1 MKFKKLVASLTAA
14 SCLSGAFVAFPEFVQ
29 RTYAASIVTND
40 FERNYDGWY
49 GEGDTVE
56 LTAQPAAG
64 ADMSRGMKVSGRA
77 SAEDGAASSKGLYLF
92 GGDKYNYSVKVFSNT
107 AQKFHLSLLVIDEET
122 EEETT
127 VELASKNV
135 PAGQW
140 TELKNSYTAPE
151 GSYEFKLKITTD
163 STDDFFFDDFLITGD
178 KKALEAHAAPAG
190 KGLKDEFGDYFRV
203 GNIFNGGTIKNSG
216 IQGILLKDCNAI
228 ECENETK
235 PWDTMVQNGS
245 TNTNVKVSL
254 NSCAAIC
261 DFCVE
266 HGLGFR
272 GHTLV
277 WHSQTHEWFFKENFS
292 NNGGYV
298 NSSTMDQRMESYIK
312 NMFNAYATQYPDLD
326 LYAYDVCN
334 EVIYDGTA
342 SQGGLRP
349 TNGTEGQ
356 NGSSAWVRVYGNN
369 SFVEKAFTYARQYAP
384 PTCKLFYNDY
394 NEFANDKQNCII
406 NTILKPLMAKGLID
420 GMGMQSHLNCA
431 ASGAWGDTNS
441 YLAAMDKYLNLGID
455 VQVTELDLST
465 EGGKYTLQQ
474 QADKYKAIFKHA
486 MDWNASHP
494 NGPNVTLV
502 QVWGPNDNNS
512 WVGTDRNS
520 GKSNQ
525 PLLYDGNN
533 QPKLAYNAITSL
545 VPDSQWSEG
554 LPYHGPGS
562 SNFTISDPEPD
573 SDGYWFH
580 SHFEGSEDN
589 WVGRGSASVST
600 SGRTNYEGK
609 EALLVQDREAS
620 WNGAAMPLNSRI
632 FKPGEEYSFSVNACY
647 LDGDLDSQEF
657 KLTLQYND
665 ADNEPHYDQIALA
678 SAPKGEWVQ
687 LANTNFKIPS
697 GATDVQIYVETTHET
712 IFTNFYIDDAVGAPA
727 GTVVPGAGQPHIRT
741 VILGDVNFD
750 ECIDSLDM
758 VAARRGLLNGGFE
771 DSMTQKAADV
781 DQNRTFEVADL
792 VLLQQYILKKIT
804 EFPVNKPQ
812 VDISALAAKF
822 GTVNIAE
829 SWKKDGENNPLTTQR
844 FGADP
849 GWMVYDGRLYIYT
862 TNDAFE
868 YYRDGRLQ
876 INTYNSG
883 TINCVSTDDMVNWT
897 DHGAIPVAARNG
909 RTTNGIASWANAAW
923 APDAAW
929 KMVDGKPKFFL
940 YFANNGSGIGVLSA
954 DDPTFTKNVKDPIG
968 RELVSRNTAN
978 CGNVEWLFDPGVYYD
993 EKTDEAYLFFGGGK
1007 KQNDGNGY
1015 DNPKTG
1021 RVVKLG
1027 SDMTSLSGTPQTM
1040 ETPYLFEDSSLIKI
1054 GDTWYY
1060 SYCANW
1066 NVPGGTNIN
1075 GVSFGNADILY
1086 MTSTN
1091 PLGPWTKNQL
1101 KGVVFK
1107 NTGTQRIDNGGNNHH
1122 SIIEFKGKYYVA
1134 YHSRQQSLRMGN
1146 TFIDSGD
1153 PNNRNKD
1160 NKDGNYRST
1169 QINECTYNSSN
1180 GTLSCS
1186 GDMKGC
1192 SQIQNLDPTKT
1203 VRAAT
1208 MANESKGITVS
1219 GVGNTTVEFKK
1230 GEWAKVSKVDFSKVS
1245 GTLTAKASSKSGAI
1259 IKVCAGSAS
1268 GEAITYIEVPAGGSM
1283 ETIETPLAN
1292 IPSGASDIYFVA
1304 NGDVSFDSWSM
1315 S

>member
-29 RTYAASIVTND
+29 RTYAASVVSND

-92 GGDKYNYSVKVFSNT
+92 GGDKYDYSVKVFSNT
-107 AQKFHLSLLVIDEET
+107 AQKFSLTLLVIDEET
-122 EEETT
+122 EKETT
-127 VELASKNV
+127 VVLDSKNV

-151 GSYEFKLKITTD
+151 GSYEFKVKITTD

-178 KKALEAHAAPAG
+178 KSALDAHAAPAG
-190 KGLKDEFGDYFRV
+190 KGLKDEFADYFRV

-261 DFCVE
+261 DFCVQ

-334 EVIYDGTA
+334 EVINDGTA

-369 SFVEKAFTYARQYAP
+369 SFVEKAFTYARKYAP
-384 PTCKLFYNDY
+384 EGCKLFYNDY

-406 NTILKPLMAKGLID
+406 NTILKPLQAKGLID

-431 ASGAWGDTNS
+431 ASNAWGDTNS
-441 YLAAMDKYLNLGID
+441 YLAAMDKYLNLGLD
-455 VQVTELDLST
+455 VQVTELDLSRD
-465 EGGKYTLQQ
+465 GGYTDQQ
-474 QADKYKAIFKHA
+474 QADKYKAIFKHC

-512 WVGTDRNS
+512 WVGTNKS
-520 GKSNQ
+520 GQPNY

-533 QPKLAYNAITSL
+533 QPKSAYSAITSL
-545 VPDSQWSEG
+545 VPDSQWGEG
-554 LPYHGPGS
+554 LPYKGPGS
-562 SNFTISDPEPD
+562 SNFTIADPEPD

-580 SHFEGSEDN
+580 SKFEGSEDN

-600 SGRTNYEGK
+600 SGRTYYEGK

-697 GATDVQIYVETTHET
+697 GATDVQIYVETTNEDV
-712 IFTNFYIDDAVGAPA
+712 FTNFYIDDAVGAPA

-750 ECIDSLDM
+750 ECIDSMDM
-758 VAARRGLLNGGFE
+758 AAARRGLLKGGFD

-792 VLLQQYILKKIT
+792 VLLQQYILAKIS

-812 VDISALAAKF
+812 VDLDALASKF

-829 SWKKDGENNPLTTQR
+829 SWKKNGENNPLYTQR

-849 GWMVYDGRLYIYT
+849 GWLVYDGRLYVYT
-862 TNDAFE
+862 TADEFAYKNGQMIEND
-868 YYRDGRLQ
+868 YS
-876 INTYNSG
+876 SG
-883 TINCVSTDDMVNWT
+883 YINCLSTADLVNWT
-897 DHGAIPVAARNG
+897 DHGQIPVAKTRVNG
-909 RTTNGIASWANAAW
+909 TPIAKWANNAW

-929 KMVDGKPKFFL
+929 KTIKGEDKFFL
-940 YFANNGSGIGVLSA
+940 YFANNGSGIGVITA
-954 DDPTFTKNVKDPIG
+954 DDPTFTKNVKDPLG
-968 RELVSRNTAN
+968 HELISRSTPNS
-978 CGNVEWLFDPGVYYD
+978 NVTWLFDPGVYYD
-993 EKTDEAYLFFGGGK
+993 PDTDTGIIAYGGGVPDGQAANT
-1007 KQNDGNGY
+1007 KQ
-1015 DNPKTG
+1015 G
-1021 RVVKLG
+1021 RIAKLG
-1027 SDMTSLSGTPQTM
+1027 DDMISIVGTPIDPG
-1040 ETPYLFEDSSLIKI
+1040 TPYLFEDSSMIKI
-1054 GDTWYY
+1054 GNTWYY
-1060 SYCANW
+1060 SFCHNW
-1066 NVPGGTNIN
+1066 NVPGGTSVN
-1075 GVSFGNADILY
+1075 GNSFSNADIGY
-1086 MTSTN
+1086 MTSTD
-1091 PLGPWTKNQL
+1091 PLKGYQYQ
-1101 KGVVFK
+1101 GVVFK
-1107 NTGTQRIDNGGNNHH
+1107 NTGTQRLDNGGNNHH
-1122 SIIEFKGKYYVA
+1122 SIIEFKGSYYVL
-1134 YHSRQQSLRMGN
+1134 YHSRQLEMRMGVN
-1146 TFIDSGD
+1146 GG
-1153 PNNRNKD
+1153 K
-1160 NKDGNYRST
+1160 GLNYRSPCIDKAT
-1169 QINECTYNSSN
+1169 ISN
-1180 GTLSCS
+1180 GKITCNGSQT
-1186 GDMKGC
+1186 GV
-1192 SQIQNLDPTKT
+1192 SQIENLDPTKT
-1203 VRAAT
+1203 VRAST
-1208 MANESKGITVS
+1208 MSNQSKGISVS
-1219 GVGNTTVEFKK
+1219 GVGNAVLELKK

-1245 GTLTAKASSKSGAI
+1245 GSLSAKASSKSGAI
-1259 IKVCAGSAS
+1259 IKVCAGSAT

-1283 ETIETPLAN
+1283 TDIETPLAN
-1292 IPSGASDIYFVA
+1292 IPNGASDIYFVA

>member
-29 RTYAASIVTND
+29 RTYAASVVSND

-92 GGDKYNYSVKVFSNT
+92 GGDKYDYSVKVFSNT
-107 AQKFHLSLLVIDEET
+107 AQKFNLTLLVIDEET
-122 EEETT
+122 EKETT
-127 VELASKNV
+127 VVLDSKNV

-151 GSYEFKLKITTD
+151 GSYEFKVKITTD

-178 KKALEAHAAPAG
+178 KSALDAHAAPAG
-190 KGLKDEFGDYFRV
+190 KGLKDEFANYFRV

-261 DFCVE
+261 DFCVQ

-334 EVIYDGTA
+334 EVINDGTA

-441 YLAAMDKYLNLGID
+441 YLAAMDKYLNLGLD
-455 VQVTELDLST
+455 VQVTELDLSRD
-465 EGGKYTLQQ
+465 GGYTDQQ
-474 QADKYKAIFKHA
+474 QADKYKAIFKHC

-512 WVGTDRNS
+512 WVGTNKS
-520 GKSNQ
+520 GQPNY

-533 QPKLAYNAITSL
+533 QPKSAYNAITSL
-545 VPDSQWSEG
+545 VPDSQWGEG
-554 LPYHGPGS
+554 LPYKGPGS
-562 SNFTISDPEPD
+562 SGFTIADPEPD

-580 SHFEGSEDN
+580 SKFEGSEDN

-697 GATDVQIYVETTHET
+697 GATDVQIYVETTTEDV
-712 IFTNFYIDDAVGAPA
+712 FTNFYIDDAVGAPA

-750 ECIDSLDM
+750 ECIDSMDM
-758 VAARRGLLNGGFE
+758 AAARRGLLKGGFD

-792 VLLQQYILKKIT
+792 VLLQQYILAKIS

-812 VDISALAAKF
+812 VDLDALASKF

-829 SWKKDGENNPLTTQR
+829 SLKKNGENNPLYTQR

-849 GWMVYDGRLYIYT
+849 GWLVYDGRLYVYT
-862 TNDAFE
+862 TADEFAYKNGQMIEND
-868 YYRDGRLQ
+868 YS
-876 INTYNSG
+876 SG
-883 TINCVSTDDMVNWT
+883 YINCLSTADLVNWT
-897 DHGAIPVAARNG
+897 DHGQIPVAKTRVNGTPIAR
-909 RTTNGIASWANAAW
+909 WANNAW

-929 KMVDGKPKFFL
+929 KKINGQDKFFL
-940 YFANNGSGIGVLSA
+940 YFANNGSGIGVITA
-954 DDPTFTKNVKDPIG
+954 DDPTFTKNVKDPLG
-968 RELVSRNTAN
+968 HELISRSTPNS
-978 CGNVEWLFDPGVYYD
+978 NVTWLFDPGVYYD
-993 EKTDEAYLFFGGGK
+993 PDTDTGIIAYGGGVPEGQAANT
-1007 KQNDGNGY
+1007 KQ
-1015 DNPKTG
+1015 G
-1021 RVVKLG
+1021 RIAKLG
-1027 SDMTSLSGTPQTM
+1027 DDMISIVGTPIDPG
-1040 ETPYLFEDSSLIKI
+1040 TPYLFEDSSMIKI
-1054 GDTWYY
+1054 GNTWYY
-1060 SYCANW
+1060 SFCHNW
-1066 NVPGGTNIN
+1066 NVPGGTSVN
-1075 GVSFGNADILY
+1075 GNSFGNADIGY
-1086 MTSTN
+1086 MTSTD
-1091 PLGPWTKNQL
+1091 PLKGYQYQ
-1101 KGVVFK
+1101 GVVFK
-1107 NTGTQRIDNGGNNHH
+1107 NTGTQRLDNGGNNHH
-1122 SIIEFKGKYYVA
+1122 SIIEFKGSYYVL
-1134 YHSRQQSLRMGN
+1134 YHSRQLEIRMGVN
-1146 TFIDSGD
+1146 GG
-1153 PNNRNKD
+1153 K
-1160 NKDGNYRST
+1160 GLNYRSPCIDKAT
-1169 QINECTYNSSN
+1169 ISN
-1180 GTLSCS
+1180 GKITCNGSQT
-1186 GDMKGC
+1186 GV
-1192 SQIQNLDPTKT
+1192 SQIENLDPTKT
-1203 VRAAT
+1203 VRATT
-1208 MANESKGITVS
+1208 MSNQSKGISVS
-1219 GVGNTTVEFKK
+1219 GVGNAVLELKK

-1245 GTLTAKASSKSGAI
+1245 GSLSAKASSKSGAI
-1259 IKVCAGSAS
+1259 IKVCAGSAT

-1283 ETIETPLAN
+1283 TDIETPLAN
-1292 IPSGASDIYFVA
+1292 IPNGASDIYFVA

>member
-14 SCLSGAFVAFPEFVQ
+14 SCLSGAFVALPEFVQ
-29 RTYAASIVTND
+29 RTYAASVVSND

-92 GGDKYNYSVKVFSNT
+92 GGDKYDYSVKVFSNT
-107 AQKFHLSLLVIDEET
+107 AQKFSLTLLVIDEET
-122 EEETT
+122 EKETT
-127 VELASKNV
+127 VVLDSKNV

-140 TELKNSYTAPE
+140 TELKNSYTAHE
-151 GSYEFKLKITTD
+151 GSYEFKVKITTD

-178 KKALEAHAAPAG
+178 KSALDAHAAPAG
-190 KGLKDEFGDYFRV
+190 KGLKDEFADYFRV

-235 PWDTMVQNGS
+235 PDATIVQSGS

-254 NSCAAIC
+254 NSCAAIA
-261 DFCVE
+261 DFCVQ

-277 WHSQTHEWFFKENFS
+277 WHSQTREWFFKENFS
-292 NNGGYV
+292 DNGGYV

-349 TNGTEGQ
+349 TNGTNGQ

-369 SFVEKAFTYARQYAP
+369 SFVEKAFTYARKYAP
-384 PTCKLFYNDY
+384 ASCKLFYNDY

-406 NTILKPLMAKGLID
+406 NTILKPLQAKGLID

-431 ASGAWGDTNS
+431 ASNAWGDTNS
-441 YLAAMDKYLNLGID
+441 YLAAMDKYLNLGLD
-455 VQVTELDLST
+455 VQVTELDLSRD
-465 EGGKYTLQQ
+465 GGYTDQQ
-474 QADKYKAIFKHA
+474 QADKYKAIFKHC

-512 WVGTDRNS
+512 WVGTNS
-520 GKSNQ
+520 SGQPNY

-533 QPKLAYNAITSL
+533 QPKSAYSAITSL
-545 VPDSQWSEG
+545 VPDSQWGEG
-554 LPYHGPGS
+554 LPYKGPGS
-562 SNFTISDPEPD
+562 SNFTIADPETD

-580 SHFEGSEDN
+580 SKFEGSEDN

-600 SGRTNYEGK
+600 SGRTYYEGK

-697 GATDVQIYVETTHET
+697 GATDVQIYVETTTEDV
-712 IFTNFYIDDAVGAPA
+712 FTNFYIDDAVGAPA

-750 ECIDSLDM
+750 ECIDSMDM
-758 VAARRGLLNGGFE
+758 VAARRGLLKGGFD

-792 VLLQQYILKKIT
+792 VLLQQYILAKIS

-812 VDISALAAKF
+812 VDLDALASKF

-829 SWKKDGENNPLTTQR
+829 SWKKNGENNPLYTQR

-849 GWMVYDGRLYIYT
+849 GWLVYDGRLYVYMTADEFQYSNGQMIENNY
-862 TNDAFE
+862 A
-868 YYRDGRLQ
+868 
-876 INTYNSG
+876 SG
-883 TINCVSTDDMVNWT
+883 AISCLSTADLVNWT
-897 DHGAIPVAARNG
+897 DHGLIPVAKTHVN
-909 RTTNGIASWANAAW
+909 NPIAKWANNAW

-929 KMVDGKPKFFL
+929 KNINGQDKFFL
-940 YFANNGSGIGVLSA
+940 YFANNGSGIGVITA
-954 DDPTFTKNVKDPIG
+954 DDPTFTKNVKDPLG
-968 RELVSRNTAN
+968 HELISRSTPNS
-978 CGNVEWLFDPGVYYD
+978 NVTWLFDPGVYYD
-993 EKTDEAYLFFGGGK
+993 PDTDTGIIAYGGGVPDGQAANT
-1007 KQNDGNGY
+1007 KQ
-1015 DNPKTG
+1015 G
-1021 RVVKLG
+1021 RIAKLG
-1027 SDMTSLSGTPQTM
+1027 DDMISIVGTPIDPG
-1040 ETPYLFEDSSLIKI
+1040 TPYLFEDSSMIKI
-1054 GDTWYY
+1054 GNTWYY
-1060 SYCANW
+1060 SFCHNW
-1066 NVPGGTNIN
+1066 NVPGGASVN
-1075 GVSFGNADILY
+1075 GNSFSNADIGY
-1086 MTSTN
+1086 MTSTD
-1091 PLGPWTKNQL
+1091 PLKGYQYQ
-1101 KGVVFK
+1101 GVVFK
-1107 NTGTQRIDNGGNNHH
+1107 NTGTQRLDNGGNNHH
-1122 SIIEFKGKYYVA
+1122 SIIEFKGSYYVL
-1134 YHSRQQSLRMGN
+1134 YHSRQLEMRMGVN
-1146 TFIDSGD
+1146 GG
-1153 PNNRNKD
+1153 K
-1160 NKDGNYRST
+1160 GLNYRSPCIDKAT
-1169 QINECTYNSSN
+1169 ISN
-1180 GTLSCS
+1180 GKITCNGSQT
-1186 GDMKGC
+1186 GV
-1192 SQIQNLDPTKT
+1192 SQIENLDPTKT
-1203 VRAAT
+1203 VRAST
-1208 MANESKGITVS
+1208 MSNQSKGISVS
-1219 GVGNTTVEFKK
+1219 GVGNAVLELKK

-1245 GTLTAKASSKSGAI
+1245 GSLSAKASSKSGAI
-1259 IKVCAGSAS
+1259 IKVCAGSAT

-1283 ETIETPLAN
+1283 TDIETPLAN
-1292 IPSGASDIYFVA
+1292 IPNGASDIYFVA

>member
-29 RTYAASIVTND
+29 RTYAASVVSND

-92 GGDKYNYSVKVFSNT
+92 GGDKYDYSVKVFSNT
-107 AQKFHLSLLVIDEET
+107 AQKFSLTLLVIDEET
-122 EEETT
+122 EKETT
-127 VELASKNV
+127 VVLDSKNV

-151 GSYEFKLKITTD
+151 GSYEFKVKITTD

-178 KKALEAHAAPAG
+178 KSALDAHAAPAG
-190 KGLKDEFGDYFRV
+190 KGLKDEFADYFRV

-261 DFCVE
+261 DFCVQ

-334 EVIYDGTA
+334 EVINDGTA

-369 SFVEKAFTYARQYAP
+369 SFVEKAFTYARKYAP
-384 PTCKLFYNDY
+384 EGCKLFYNDY

-406 NTILKPLMAKGLID
+406 NTILKPLQAKGLID

-431 ASGAWGDTNS
+431 ASNAWGDTNS
-441 YLAAMDKYLNLGID
+441 YLAAMDKYLNLGLD
-455 VQVTELDLST
+455 VQVTELDLSRD
-465 EGGKYTLQQ
+465 GGYTDQQ
-474 QADKYKAIFKHA
+474 QADKYKAIFKHC

-512 WVGTDRNS
+512 WVGTNKS
-520 GKSNQ
+520 GQPNY

-533 QPKLAYNAITSL
+533 QPKSAYSAITSL
-545 VPDSQWSEG
+545 VPDSQWGEG
-554 LPYHGPGS
+554 LPYKGPGS
-562 SNFTISDPEPD
+562 SNFTIADPEPD

-580 SHFEGSEDN
+580 SKFEGSEDN

-600 SGRTNYEGK
+600 SGRTYYEGK

-697 GATDVQIYVETTHET
+697 GATDVQIYVETTNEDV
-712 IFTNFYIDDAVGAPA
+712 FTNFYIDDAVGAPA

-750 ECIDSLDM
+750 ECIDSMDM
-758 VAARRGLLNGGFE
+758 AAARRGLLKGGFD

-792 VLLQQYILKKIT
+792 VLLQQYILAKIS

-812 VDISALAAKF
+812 VDLDALASKF

-829 SWKKDGENNPLTTQR
+829 SWKKNGENNPLYTQR

-849 GWMVYDGRLYIYT
+849 GWLVYDGRLYVYT
-862 TNDAFE
+862 TADEFAYKNGQMIENE
-868 YYRDGRLQ
+868 YS
-876 INTYNSG
+876 SG
-883 TINCVSTDDMVNWT
+883 YINCLSTADLVNWT
-897 DHGAIPVAARNG
+897 DHGQIPVAKTRVNG
-909 RTTNGIASWANAAW
+909 TPIAKWANNAW

-929 KMVDGKPKFFL
+929 KTIKGEDKFFL
-940 YFANNGSGIGVLSA
+940 YFANNGSGIGVITA
-954 DDPTFTKNVKDPIG
+954 DDPTFTKNVKDPLG
-968 RELVSRNTAN
+968 HELISRSTPNS
-978 CGNVEWLFDPGVYYD
+978 NVTWLFDPGVYYD
-993 EKTDEAYLFFGGGK
+993 PDTDTGIIAYGGGVPDGQAANT
-1007 KQNDGNGY
+1007 KQ
-1015 DNPKTG
+1015 G
-1021 RVVKLG
+1021 RIAKLG
-1027 SDMTSLSGTPQTM
+1027 DDMISIVGTPIDPG
-1040 ETPYLFEDSSLIKI
+1040 TPYLFEDSSMIKI
-1054 GDTWYY
+1054 GNTWYY
-1060 SYCANW
+1060 SFCHNW
-1066 NVPGGTNIN
+1066 NVPGGTSVN
-1075 GVSFGNADILY
+1075 GNSFSNADIGY
-1086 MTSTN
+1086 MTSTD
-1091 PLGPWTKNQL
+1091 PLKGYQYQ
-1101 KGVVFK
+1101 GVVFK
-1107 NTGTQRIDNGGNNHH
+1107 NTGTQRLDNGGNNHH
-1122 SIIEFKGKYYVA
+1122 SIIEFKGSYYVL
-1134 YHSRQQSLRMGN
+1134 YHSRQLEMRMGVN
-1146 TFIDSGD
+1146 GG
-1153 PNNRNKD
+1153 K
-1160 NKDGNYRST
+1160 GLNYRSPCIDKAT
-1169 QINECTYNSSN
+1169 ISN
-1180 GTLSCS
+1180 GKITCNGSQT
-1186 GDMKGC
+1186 GV
-1192 SQIQNLDPTKT
+1192 SQIENLDPTKT
-1203 VRAAT
+1203 VRAST
-1208 MANESKGITVS
+1208 MSNQSKGISVS
-1219 GVGNTTVEFKK
+1219 GVGNAVLELKK

-1245 GTLTAKASSKSGAI
+1245 GSLSAKASSKSGAI
-1259 IKVCAGSAS
+1259 IKVCAGSAT

-1283 ETIETPLAN
+1283 TDIETPLAN
-1292 IPSGASDIYFVA
+1292 IPNGASDIYFVA

>member
-29 RTYAASIVTND
+29 RTYAASIVAND

-92 GGDKYNYSVKVFSNT
+92 GGDKYDYSVKVFSNT
-107 AQKFHLSLLVIDEET
+107 AQKFSLTLLVIDEET
-122 EEETT
+122 EKETT
-127 VELASKNV
+127 VVLDSKNV

-151 GSYEFKLKITTD
+151 GSYEFKVKITTD

-178 KKALEAHAAPAG
+178 KSALDAHAAPAG
-190 KGLKDEFGDYFRV
+190 KGLKDEFADYFRV

-261 DFCVE
+261 DFCVQ

-384 PTCKLFYNDY
+384 STCKLFYNDY

-431 ASGAWGDTNS
+431 ASNAWGDTNS
-441 YLAAMDKYLNLGID
+441 YLAAMDKYLNLGLD
-455 VQVTELDLST
+455 VQVTELDLSRD
-465 EGGKYTLQQ
+465 GGYTDQQ
-474 QADKYKAIFKHA
+474 QADKYKAIFKHC

-512 WVGTDRNS
+512 WVGTNNS
-520 GKSNQ
+520 GQPNY

-533 QPKLAYNAITSL
+533 QPKSAYNAITSL
-545 VPDSQWSEG
+545 VPDSQWGEG
-554 LPYHGPGS
+554 LPYKGPGS
-562 SNFTISDPEPD
+562 SGFTIADPEPD

-580 SHFEGSEDN
+580 SKFEGSEDN

-600 SGRTNYEGK
+600 SGRTYYEGK

-697 GATDVQIYVETTHET
+697 GATDVQIYVETTTEDV
-712 IFTNFYIDDAVGAPA
+712 FTNFYIDDAVGAPA

-750 ECIDSLDM
+750 ECIDSMDM
-758 VAARRGLLNGGFE
+758 AAARRGLLKGGFD

-792 VLLQQYILKKIT
+792 VLLQQYILAKIS

-812 VDISALAAKF
+812 VDLDALASKF

-829 SWKKDGENNPLTTQR
+829 SWKKNGENNPLYTQR

-849 GWMVYDGRLYIYT
+849 GWLVYDGRLYVYT
-862 TNDAFE
+862 TADEFAYKNGQMIEND
-868 YYRDGRLQ
+868 YS
-876 INTYNSG
+876 SG
-883 TINCVSTDDMVNWT
+883 YINCLSTADLVNWT
-897 DHGAIPVAARNG
+897 DHGQIPVAKTRVNG
-909 RTTNGIASWANAAW
+909 TPIAKWANNAW

-929 KMVDGKPKFFL
+929 KKINGQDKFFL
-940 YFANNGSGIGVLSA
+940 YFANNGSGIGVITA
-954 DDPTFTKNVKDPIG
+954 DDPTFTKNVKDPLG
-968 RELVSRNTAN
+968 HELISRSTPNS
-978 CGNVEWLFDPGVYYD
+978 NVTWLFDPGVYYD
-993 EKTDEAYLFFGGGK
+993 PDTDTGIIAYGGGVPEGQAANT
-1007 KQNDGNGY
+1007 KQ
-1015 DNPKTG
+1015 G
-1021 RVVKLG
+1021 RIAKLG
-1027 SDMTSLSGTPQTM
+1027 DDMISIVGTPIDPG
-1040 ETPYLFEDSSLIKI
+1040 TPYLFEDSSMIKI
-1054 GDTWYY
+1054 GNTWYY
-1060 SYCANW
+1060 SFCHNW
-1066 NVPGGTNIN
+1066 NVPGGTSVN
-1075 GVSFGNADILY
+1075 GNSFGNADIGY
-1086 MTSTN
+1086 MTSTD
-1091 PLGPWTKNQL
+1091 PLKGYQYQ
-1101 KGVVFK
+1101 GVVFK
-1107 NTGTQRIDNGGNNHH
+1107 NTGTQRLDNGGNNHH
-1122 SIIEFKGKYYVA
+1122 SIIEFKGSYYVL
-1134 YHSRQQSLRMGN
+1134 YHSRQLEMRMGVN
-1146 TFIDSGD
+1146 GG
-1153 PNNRNKD
+1153 K
-1160 NKDGNYRST
+1160 GLNYRSPCIDKAT
-1169 QINECTYNSSN
+1169 ISN
-1180 GTLSCS
+1180 GKITCNGSQT
-1186 GDMKGC
+1186 GV
-1192 SQIQNLDPTKT
+1192 SQIENLDPTKT
-1203 VRAAT
+1203 VRAST
-1208 MANESKGITVS
+1208 MSNQSKGISVS
-1219 GVGNTTVEFKK
+1219 GVGNAVLELKK

-1245 GTLTAKASSKSGAI
+1245 GSLSAKASSKSGAI
-1259 IKVCAGSAS
+1259 IKVCAGSAT

-1283 ETIETPLAN
+1283 TDIETPLAN
-1292 IPSGASDIYFVA
+1292 IPNGASDIYFVA

>member
-1 MKFKKLVASLTAA
+1 MYEIQKLVASLTAA

-29 RTYAASIVTND
+29 RTYAASVVSND

-92 GGDKYNYSVKVFSNT
+92 GGDKYDYSVKVFSNT
-107 AQKFHLSLLVIDEET
+107 AQKFSLTLLVIDEET
-122 EEETT
+122 EKETT
-127 VELASKNV
+127 VVLDSKNV

-151 GSYEFKLKITTD
+151 GSYEFKVKITTD

-178 KKALEAHAAPAG
+178 KSALDAHAAPAG
-190 KGLKDEFGDYFRV
+190 KGLKDEFADYFRV

-261 DFCVE
+261 DFCVQ

-431 ASGAWGDTNS
+431 ASNAWGDTNS
-441 YLAAMDKYLNLGID
+441 YLAAMDKYLNLGLD
-455 VQVTELDLST
+455 VQVTELDLSRD
-465 EGGKYTLQQ
+465 GGYTDQQ
-474 QADKYKAIFKHA
+474 QADKYKAIFKHC

-512 WVGTDRNS
+512 WVGTNNS
-520 GKSNQ
+520 GQPNY

-533 QPKLAYNAITSL
+533 QPKSAYNAITSL
-545 VPDSQWSEG
+545 VPDSQWGEG
-554 LPYHGPGS
+554 LPYKGPGS
-562 SNFTISDPEPD
+562 SGFTIADPEPD

-580 SHFEGSEDN
+580 SKFEGSDDN

-600 SGRTNYEGK
+600 SGRTYYEGK

-697 GATDVQIYVETTHET
+697 GATDVQIYVETTTEDV
-712 IFTNFYIDDAVGAPA
+712 FTNFYIDDAVGAPA

-750 ECIDSLDM
+750 ECIDSMDM
-758 VAARRGLLNGGFE
+758 VAARRGLLKGGFD

-792 VLLQQYILKKIT
+792 VLLQQYILAKIS

-812 VDISALAAKF
+812 VDIGALAAKF

-829 SWKKDGENNPLTTQR
+829 SWKKNGENNPLYTQR

-849 GWMVYDGRLYIYT
+849 GWLVYDGRLYVYT
-862 TNDAFE
+862 TADEFAYKNGQMIEND
-868 YYRDGRLQ
+868 YS
-876 INTYNSG
+876 SG
-883 TINCVSTDDMVNWT
+883 YINCLSTADLVNWT
-897 DHGAIPVAARNG
+897 DHGQIPVAKTRVNG
-909 RTTNGIASWANAAW
+909 TPIAKWANNAW

-929 KMVDGKPKFFL
+929 KKINGQDKFFL
-940 YFANNGSGIGVLSA
+940 YFANNGSGIGVITA
-954 DDPTFTKNVKDPIG
+954 DDPTFTKNVKDPLG
-968 RELVSRNTAN
+968 HELISRSTPNS
-978 CGNVEWLFDPGVYYD
+978 NVTWLFDPGVYYD
-993 EKTDEAYLFFGGGK
+993 PDTDTGIIAYGGGVPEGQQANT
-1007 KQNDGNGY
+1007 KQ
-1015 DNPKTG
+1015 G
-1021 RVVKLG
+1021 RIAKLG
-1027 SDMTSLSGTPQTM
+1027 DDMISIVGTPIDPG
-1040 ETPYLFEDSSLIKI
+1040 TPYLFEDSSMIKI
-1054 GDTWYY
+1054 GNTWYY
-1060 SYCANW
+1060 SFCHNW
-1066 NVPGGTNIN
+1066 NVPGGASVN
-1075 GVSFGNADILY
+1075 GNSFSNADIGY
-1086 MTSTN
+1086 MTSTD
-1091 PLGPWTKNQL
+1091 PLKGYQYQ
-1101 KGVVFK
+1101 GVVFK
-1107 NTGTQRIDNGGNNHH
+1107 NTGTQRLDNGGNNHH
-1122 SIIEFKGKYYVA
+1122 SIIEFKGSYYVL
-1134 YHSRQQSLRMGN
+1134 YHSRQLEMRMGVN
-1146 TFIDSGD
+1146 GG
-1153 PNNRNKD
+1153 K
-1160 NKDGNYRST
+1160 GLNYRSPCIDKAT
-1169 QINECTYNSSN
+1169 ISN
-1180 GTLSCS
+1180 GKITCN
-1186 GDMKGC
+1186 G
-1192 SQIQNLDPTKT
+1192 SQTGVSQLENLDPTKT
-1203 VRAAT
+1203 VRAST
-1208 MANESKGITVS
+1208 MSNQSKGISVS
-1219 GVGNTTVEFKK
+1219 GVGNAVLELKK

-1245 GTLTAKASSKSGAI
+1245 GSLSAKASSKSGAI
-1259 IKVCAGSAS
+1259 IKVCAGSAT

-1283 ETIETPLAN
+1283 TDIETPLAN
-1292 IPSGASDIYFVA
+1292 IPDGASDIYFVA